1 MAYDSNDERIYWSDV
16 SHKFIASSNL
26 DGEEFRTWNHSNI
39 ETPEFLAIDYL
50 GRNFYYSD
58 SKKQLIGVC
67 TLRGAYC
74 RVVIKHGLTNPRG
87 IAVQSDQGLLAYSNW
102 DDNLDNHPHIG
113 LSGMDGENRVILVN
127 ESVRWPNGIAFDM
140 PSNRLF
146 WGEAYFDLLESIR

>member
-39 ETPEFLAIDYL
+39 EKPEFLAIDYL

-113 LSGMDGENRVILVN
+113 NIDFNHC
-127 ESVRWPNGIAFDM
+127 
-140 PSNRLF
+140 
-146 WGEAYFDLLESIR
+146 YFMIF